1 MLEQEGFRLSK
12 TDGGVVGAW
21 DEEKGRWVSWAE
33 AGSGLLQGPRQG
45 RGGSVI
51 RVGCQTRAVEPRD
64 CHRSPGLVHS
74 LYVQQIILKLGV
86 LVQHPPT
93 HS

>member
-21 DEEKGRWVSWAE
+21 DEEKERWVSWAE
-33 AGSGLLQGPRQG
+33 AGSGLLQGPWQG

-51 RVGCQTRAVEPRD
+51 RVGCQTRAVEP
-64 CHRSPGLVHS
+64 
-74 LYVQQIILKLGV
+74 
-86 LVQHPPT
+86 
-93 HS
+93 